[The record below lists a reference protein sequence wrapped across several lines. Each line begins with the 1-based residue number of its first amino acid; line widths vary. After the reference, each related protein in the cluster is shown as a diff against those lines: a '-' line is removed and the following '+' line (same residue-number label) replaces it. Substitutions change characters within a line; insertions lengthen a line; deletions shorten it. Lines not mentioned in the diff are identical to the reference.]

1 MQPVYLS
8 TTLTLQDR
16 KTWDSYV
23 PVAFDEMSP
32 AVVREFIFGFVSP
45 VSSEIKSVSIGHIGI
60 LQEGEG
66 VARVSL
72 RVDGLD
78 PTAGMEWLKHN
89 GRDGYEAKARADDP
103 VSVAI
108 AILSSVEPAYKD
120 PTLLGASDT
129 PFEPAAADQIA
140 YAQEVPEELRPFEA
154 LAYVIQAAVTAHN
167 GRDPVLRNA
176 LYQAYDWL
184 GAVYDGPGLEEAVF
198 RSKAMAEAAEG
209 FAPVTDLDAFVAASE
224 PGFDDS
230 IRRTIRKAAQ
240 LGEDAVD
247 GRVGVGID
255 PVDMRRAAKM
265 AAELWQEHGQVLVTG
280 NGLEEMLKKP
290 EQVPEM

>member
-8 TTLTLQDR
+8 TTLTIQDR

-32 AVVREFIFGFVSP
+32 AVVREFIFGFVFP
-45 VSSEIKSVSIGHIGI
+45 GSSEIASMSIGHVGVMP
-60 LQEGEG
+60 EGRG

-78 PTAGMEWLKHN
+78 PAAGMEWLKHH
-89 GRDGYEAKARADDP
+89 GRVAKARADDP
-103 VSVAI
+103 ASVAI
-108 AILSSVEPAYKD
+108 AILSSVEPAYEG
-120 PTLLGASDT
+120 PALLGASDT

-140 YAQEVPEELRPFEA
+140 YAQEVPEEMRPFEA
-154 LAYVIQAAVTAHN
+154 LAYAIQAAVTAHN
-167 GRDPVLRNA
+167 GRDPVLRDA

-198 RSKAMAEAAEG
+198 RSKELAEAAEG
-209 FAPVTDLDAFVAASE
+209 FAPVPDLDAFVAASE

-230 IRRTIRKAAQ
+230 IRRAIRRAAQ
-240 LGEDAVD
+240 LGEDALG

-255 PVDMRRAAKM
+255 PVDMPRAAKM
-265 AAELWQEHGQVLVTG
+265 AAELWQEHGRALLTG
-280 NGLEEMLKKP
+280 NGLEAIIKKP
-290 EQVPEM
+290 DQVPEM